1 MSVRSIIFTVAA
13 VAAAFTSTLTAVS
26 PAMAA
31 TAGVEVSYSDLNL
44 DTSLGRQA
52 LDGRIA
58 YAARKLCGDYSHL
71 ELRFF
76 ADSRACQQEVI
87 AGAQAQREAVL
98 GGDRFASLIVR
109 RAAS

>member
-1 MSVRSIIFTVAA
+1 MSARSIIFAVAA

-44 DTSLGRQA
+44 DTSRGRQA

-87 AGAQAQREAVL
+87 AGVQAQREAVL